1 MNNDADMA
9 DISLVKTRW
18 KKLRLK
24 EVVLFSVLSM
34 LLLVGA
40 WLVFREKTQTT
51 YTASTDTEKRLVAIL
66 ENIDGVGEVDVM
78 LSSGEDGEK
87 GVVIVCEGAKDI
99 RVLISVREAAATAL
113 GIQQKNVKI
122 YLKKD

>member
-1 MNNDADMA
+1 MNNDAGMS
-9 DISLVKTRW
+9 DISLIKTRW

-24 EVVLFSVLSM
+24 EVVLFSVLSI

-40 WLVFREKTQTT
+40 WLVFSEQTQTT
-51 YTASTDTEKRLVAIL
+51 HTASTDTEKRLVAIL

-78 LSSGEDGEK
+78 LSSAEDGEK
-87 GVVIVCEGAKDI
+87 GVVIVCEGANDI